1 MERLP
6 NELLVSIA
14 SHLDVDA
21 PSVKK
26 FSHEPTA
33 RLTVSDDTP
42 LKNLSQVSW
51 RWRKILLP
59 ILFRYSRIPLDPSPQ
74 WVPIDARIL
83 DNMQGQLTKLSN
95 HEIQIYTRM
104 MSKFKATGTGSAF
117 DQAFD
122 DVLINLCRVEDD
134 DKVLKSVPHILWFP
148 HLFKNFAQFLQF
160 VEQYD
165 LKNHIKNIVVY
176 TDKEYQLRHVST
188 ADAPLAHAIHEI
200 WDQIFSNLDP
210 NRLVVAAP
218 PSTLSALLDAQM
230 LSSDTWAFDM
240 KMHYVE
246 FLQQDPQRSAHRNRE
261 CRPWGNALVH
271 RKPWT
276 HLGYNEGS
284 SITAYSTYEY
294 HLKQSP
300 KMLYLTL
307 LRLAKEVQNCCNIT
321 SFSFIG
327 VFPFSTNLNAIIRAL
342 QKIPTLREIQVQLAP
357 GPENDLLNTPKRLG
371 RAQSADLWLEWNGC
385 YSALAGL
392 LGTQELGDGARFV
405 SKDCGE
411 KEVAKE
417 VEEYIESLQK
427 RGQGWRKDGH
437 EAWIRDTCL
446 DQEAVP
452 DEHVEDAE
460 SALHQL
466 MLAAAHELD

>member
-6 NELLVSIA
+6 NELLISIA
-14 SHLDVDA
+14 SHLDIEA
-21 PSVKK
+21 PSVSK

-33 RLTVSDDTP
+33 RLTFLDDTP

-59 ILFRYSRIPLDPSPQ
+59 ILLRYSRIPLDPSPQ

-95 HEIQIYTRM
+95 HEFQIYTRM

-122 DVLINLCRVEDD
+122 DVLINLCRVEEDD
-134 DKVLKSVPHILWFP
+134 NILKNVPHILWFP
-148 HLFKNFAQFLQF
+148 HLKKSFAQFLRF
-160 VEQYD
+160 VGQYD
-165 LKNHIKNIVVY
+165 LKNYIKSVVVY
-176 TDKEYQLRHVST
+176 TDKEYQLRHVLA
-188 ADAPLAHAIHEI
+188 ADTPLAHAVHEI
-200 WDQIFSNLDP
+200 WDQVFSNLDP

-218 PSTLSALLDAQM
+218 PSTLSALLDVQM
-230 LSSDTWAFDM
+230 LGSDAWAFDM

-246 FLQQDPQRSAHRNRE
+246 FLQQDPQRAAHRNRD

-300 KMLYLTL
+300 KMLCLTL
-307 LRLAKEVQNCCNIT
+307 IRLAKEVRNCCNIT
-321 SFSFIG
+321 SFSFVG
-327 VFPFSTNLNAIIRAL
+327 VFPFNTNMNAIIHAL
-342 QKIPTLREIQVQLAP
+342 QNIPTLREIQVQLAP
-357 GPENDLLNTPKRLG
+357 GPENDLLSTPKRLG
-371 RAQSADLWLEWNGC
+371 KAQSSDLWLEWNGC
-385 YSALAGL
+385 YSGLAGL

-417 VEEYIESLQK
+417 VEGYIESLRK

-437 EAWIRDTCL
+437 ETWFRDTSL
-446 DQEAVP
+446 DRDVVL
-452 DEHVEDAE
+452 DENVESAE

-466 MLAAAHELD
+466 MLVAAHELS

>member
-6 NELLVSIA
+6 NELLISIA
-14 SHLDVDA
+14 SHLDVEA
-21 PSVKK
+21 PSVTK

-33 RLTVSDDTP
+33 RLTHADETP
-42 LKNLSQVSW
+42 LKGLSRVSW

-83 DNMQGQLTKLSN
+83 DSMQGQLTKLST
-95 HEIQIYTRM
+95 HEFQIYTRM
-104 MSKFKATGTGSAF
+104 MNKFKATSTSSAF

-134 DKVLKSVPHILWFP
+134 DNILKSVPNILWFP
-148 HLFKNFAQFLQF
+148 HLPKIFAHF
-160 VEQYD
+160 VRFIGQYD
-165 LKNHIKNIVVY
+165 LKKHIKNIAIY
-176 TDKEYQLRHVST
+176 TDKEYQLRHVAT
-188 ADAPLAHAIHEI
+188 ADAPLAQAIYEL
-200 WDQIFSNLDP
+200 WDQVFSNLNPD
-210 NRLVVAAP
+210 RLVVAAP

-230 LSSDTWAFDM
+230 LSSDAWAFDM

-246 FLQQDPQRSAHRNRE
+246 FSQKNSQLSSHRNRE

-284 SITAYSTYEY
+284 SVAAYSTYEY

-321 SFSFIG
+321 SFSFVG
-327 VFPFSTNLNAIIRAL
+327 VFPFSTNMNAVIHAL

-357 GPENDLLNTPKRLG
+357 GPESDLLSTPKKLG
-371 RAQSADLWLEWNGC
+371 RAQASDLWLEWNGC
-385 YSALAGL
+385 YSGFAGL
-392 LGTQELGDGARFV
+392 LGTQELVNGARFV

-417 VEEYIESLQK
+417 VEEYIDSLQD
-427 RGQGWRKDGH
+427 RGKGWRKDGD
-437 EAWIRDTCL
+437 EAWIRDTSL
-446 DQEAVP
+446 DREVVP

-466 MLAAAHELD
+466 MLAAAHGLG